1 MPSPFFVAKGRR
13 KLNNVFSFF
22 AYAALIVTVMLL
34 LFFGLEISAT
44 SNAVQTASQIGAH
57 VSALSGGNMMQV
69 DQAVF
74 STLQQDGLVT
84 TYNGQNL
91 VTVTSSTSPTTSGT
105 IVSITVAYLMPTLV
119 TQVGSLVGDPNGL
132 LGAYTLQSTESYAND
147 TFFGG

>member
-1 MPSPFFVAKGRR
+1 M
-13 KLNNVFSFF
+13 NNIFSFF
-22 AYAALIVTVMLL
+22 AYAAIIVTVMLL
-34 LFFGLEISAT
+34 LFFGLEISST
-44 SNAVQTASQIGAH
+44 TNAVQTASQIGAH

-91 VTVTSSTSPTTSGT
+91 VTVTSSTTQSSGSSIISVT
-105 IVSITVAYLMPTLV
+105 VSYLMPTIV
-119 TQVGSLVGDPNGL
+119 TSMGSLVGIPSNGL
-132 LGAYTLQSTESYAND
+132 SGAYPIQSTESYAND